1 MTIESQKK
9 FKTLKDLTRTSD
21 CGFQQLWICIQHKKL
36 QSLIIC
42 VAYRPPDIPT
52 TCLRNELVPA
62 YAHALTLGK
71 DILIAGDLNCN
82 MLVDCAESRILN
94 MKVPRTKPAK
104 ITTRSYKNFDEDK
117 FRDDVSLA
125 PWDTVSLFEHMDDQV
140 FSFNKLFLD
149 VLERHAP
156 LKTFT
161 AKHQKSKV
169 ITAEIRD
176 LMRERDNLLKRAHQS
191 RNSLDW
197 ECYKAL
203 RREVKK
209 KIRLSETQLIRN
221 EINENKNNKTSVWK
235 TIRRCLNPCSNSA
248 LVYSRD
254 CLEIA
259 NEFNEFFTSV
269 GENVAKQAK

>member
-1 MTIESQKK
+1 
-9 FKTLKDLTRTSD
+9 
-21 CGFQQLWICIQHKKL
+21 
-36 QSLIIC
+36 
-42 VAYRPPDIPT
+42 
-52 TCLRNELVPA
+52 
-62 YAHALTLGK
+62 
-71 DILIAGDLNCN
+71 
-82 MLVDCAESRILN
+82 

-104 ITTRSYKNFDEDK
+104 ITTRKNFDEDK

-191 RNSLDW
+191 RNSLD
-197 ECYKAL
+197 
-203 RREVKK
+203 
-209 KIRLSETQLIRN
+209 
-221 EINENKNNKTSVWK
+221 
-235 TIRRCLNPCSNSA
+235 
-248 LVYSRD
+248 
-254 CLEIA
+254 
-259 NEFNEFFTSV
+259 
-269 GENVAKQAK
+269 